1 MRRGDIWWATL
12 PPPVGSGPGGRRP
25 VIIAQADHVTKS
37 HIRTV
42 VIVTVTSNL
51 KLARYTGNVLLPSHL
66 SGLERDSVA
75 NVSQIFSI
83 DRTLLT
89 EYVAT
94 LPNSLM
100 DEVDEGLR
108 LILDL
113 F

>member
-25 VIIAQADHVTKS
+25 VIVAQANHVTQS
-37 HIRTV
+37 RIRTV
-42 VIVTVTSNL
+42 IVVTVTSNL
-51 KLARYTGNVLLPSHL
+51 NLARYTGNVLLPAHL
-66 SGLERDSVA
+66 SGLDRDSVA
-75 NVSQIFSI
+75 NVSQVLTI

-89 EYVAT
+89 EYVST
-94 LPNSLM
+94 LPNSMM

-108 LILDL
+108 LVLDL